1 MENVDDDFPFSIED
15 NPPSTFASMPVPL
28 NDDDDLDDLTAKA
41 CALASIPVPDYT
53 ESFAR
58 HDRKKD
64 KRQYK
69 IQHYRDEVMRR
80 TANLKDRKSVMLAN
94 KTSNILSEF
103 QDYVTEIDNESSLSS
118 GKKILED
125 DGYLE
130 DVMIGRNY
138 GGSKDKA
145 VGIADGLVAREW
157 NYDGY
162 VNKQNVSLTKNRNL
176 YIGGDDYGDGD
187 NNNHIESAY
196 SSDKDKHLHSKYV
209 KMGIT
214 GVIVLV
220 VLLGTTIA
228 LSSGKGTDNVHE
240 DPILSDKDLQQ
251 QLQEEDDDHAE
262 VTGQDESG
270 GESPEG
276 TMAFIT
282 TERDEPNQDTN
293 IVTEAILQD
302 ELYGAASAKYAL
314 NNFNLPTD
322 WTNTAYDARE
332 FCINKGNY
340 DLCPYDAICPLGP
353 GTMPLGGYTKN
364 AMGENKNGEG
374 ATWTPIADRD
384 NEWVQLSRE
393 SACIKYSDEH
403 DDSLTWGKDGNKDTV
418 STIWCCGMLPAEVE
432 EEAEEI
438 LAQADL
444 EVYVKVFEEF
454 EPMLH
459 DREDGWEGQTYEDA
473 IQYCSSTEGYE
484 ICSYA
489 AICPLGP
496 DHEPVGGYKDNLS
509 DGGSSLWVPISNGPN
524 AWIGVSTD
532 NSCVSYE
539 EKLSRAPEW
548 GITGEH
554 NVDIT
559 QTILCCKRSVSGT
572 GEVAFRYEDIAEKH
586 RPNWYDRSEG
596 WVGRTYNEAVA
607 FCLNRA
613 QVLCPYEAYCPM
625 ADLDSPLG
633 GVIEDEPNG
642 SWVATSDVPNSWISV
657 GPEDTCKPY
666 DAVNGEVPE
675 WGITGIANE
684 EVTRHVMCCKSLE
697 DDDDVGALGSQ
708 EDGDEP
714 NN

>member
-1 MENVDDDFPFSIED
+1 VSCVILHHLSVTSRGERVDRDREIAFGLLASIPTLTLTRHTSIANTAIMDNVDDEFPLPSED
-15 NPPSTFASMPVPL
+15 SLPSTYASTPVPL
-28 NDDDDLDDLTAKA
+28 STSAADDGIDDNTPFIGITSPLSYPDEDFTINDDDTTITDGNDDTVDDGLDDIEVLAAKA
-41 CALASIPVPDYT
+41 CALASVPVPDYT
-53 ESFAR
+53 EAFAR
-58 HDRKKD
+58 QDRHGKNRKKNKEKYTTQRYLD
-64 KRQYK
+64 K
-69 IQHYRDEVMRR
+69 VTRR
-80 TANLKDRKSVMLAN
+80 AAKDKDPNSVVLAN

-103 QDYVTEIDNESSLSS
+103 QDYITEIDNESQLSS
-118 GKKILED
+118 GKELLDYDSYSGE
-125 DGYLE
+125 
-130 DVMIGRNY
+130 VMTGSSY
-138 GGSKDKA
+138 GGSIDEEGGA
-145 VGIADGLVAREW
+145 VDGLVAREW
-157 NYDGY
+157 HYDGY
-162 VNKQNVSLTKNRNL
+162 VNKQNESLTKNRNL
-176 YIGGDDYGDGD
+176 YNGGDDYGDD
-187 NNNHIESAY
+187 DDRNIESFH
-196 SSDKDKHLHSKYV
+196 SSYKEKRYTLPLLHSKYV
-209 KMGIT
+209 KTGVT
-214 GVIVLV
+214 GVIVLGI
-220 VLLGTTIA
+220 LLGTTIA
-228 LSSGKGTDNVHE
+228 LFSGEGTDNAHE
-240 DPILSDKDLQQ
+240 DPIVRDKDLQQ
-251 QLQEEDDDHAE
+251 QSLQKDGNHAE
-262 VTGQDESG
+262 DTGQDE
-270 GESPEG
+270 
-276 TMAFIT
+276 
-282 TERDEPNQDTN
+282 
-293 IVTEAILQD
+293 
-302 ELYGAASAKYAL
+302 
-314 NNFNLPTD
+314 
-322 WTNTAYDARE
+322 
-332 FCINKGNY
+332 
-340 DLCPYDAICPLGP
+340 
-353 GTMPLGGYTKN
+353 
-364 AMGENKNGEG
+364 
-374 ATWTPIADRD
+374 
-384 NEWVQLSRE
+384 
-393 SACIKYSDEH
+393 
-403 DDSLTWGKDGNKDTV
+403 
-418 STIWCCGMLPAEVE
+418 
-432 EEAEEI
+432 I
-438 LAQADL
+438 LAEADL
-444 EVYVKVFEEF
+444 ELYVKVFEEF